1 MQDRQLWVQF
11 KFMADRGK
19 GAAAVI
25 GRDQGHGPMEGGLKL
40 LHEKRVKL

>member
-1 MQDRQLWVQF
+1 MEDRQVWAQR
-11 KFMADRGK
+11 KFMADRSK

-25 GRDQGHGPMEGGLKL
+25 GRDQGHGRMEGGLKL